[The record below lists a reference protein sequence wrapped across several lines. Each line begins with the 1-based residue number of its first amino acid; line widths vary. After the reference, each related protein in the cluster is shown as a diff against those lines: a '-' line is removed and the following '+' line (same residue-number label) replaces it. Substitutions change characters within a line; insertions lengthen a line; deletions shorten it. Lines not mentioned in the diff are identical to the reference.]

1 MTEEKLTHIDEKGDV
16 RMVDVSQKA
25 DTERVAV
32 AEGFISMKP
41 ETLDAYYVG
50 HGGERR
56 CSGVRTRGG
65 CNGGEEDERAY
76 SDVPP
81 AYDYEGEGEL
91 RTRFGW

>member
-1 MTEEKLTHIDEKGDV
+1 MAEEKLTHIDEKGDV

-25 DTERVAV
+25 DTERIAV

-41 ETLDAYYVG
+41 ETL
-50 HGGERR
+50 ELIT
-56 CSGVRTRGG
+56 SGTRGG
-65 CNGGEEDERAY
+65 CNGGEEDEPAY